1 MGRRVIDDGKRGE
14 EPEMG
19 RRVAAASYVPV
30 RRSFVLTSRSRPG
43 ASPVRAVGRSGACVH
58 GCRASL
64 AAVIWAQSATVPP
77 WTHGWLTVV
86 VRAPEEVAAVDRGA
100 VCDLQPAL
108 HVIL

>member
-64 AAVIWAQSATVPP
+64 AAVIWAQPATVPP
-77 WTHGWLTVV
+77 GPMAGSPSWFGHLRRSPPWI
-86 VRAPEEVAAVDRGA
+86 EEPYAT
-100 VCDLQPAL
+100 CNLL
-108 HVIL
+108 YMLS